1 VKLTRTS
8 MRLADG
14 RELIYFDE
22 REGIDRGDPDTRD
35 LGVAST
41 SSQIRCDP
49 GRRLRRGS
57 VREPL
62 PVADL

>member
-1 VKLTRTS
+1 VNLTRTS
-8 MRLADG
+8 IRLADG

-41 SSQIRCDP
+41 PARSAATPRARS
-49 GRRLRRGS
+49 G
-57 VREPL
+57 
-62 PVADL
+62 